1 VTDILLLN
9 GPNLGTLGTREPAIY
24 GTTTLAVIEASV
36 RERVAAAGYGLVCAQ
51 HDAEHELIRELR
63 EHGSVAGAIL
73 NPGALM
79 IAGWA
84 LRDALA
90 SFAPPW
96 IEVHISNVWAR
107 ETFRHESVLSPLA
120 AGMIVGFGA
129 AGYLLAADALVSL
142 VATRS
147 T

>member
-9 GPNLGTLGTREPAIY
+9 GPNLGTLGTREPSVY
-24 GTTTLAVIEASV
+24 GTTTLAAIEASV
-36 RERVAAAGYGLVCAQ
+36 RERVAAAGYGLACAQ

-73 NPGALM
+73 NPGAFM

-107 ETFRHESVLSPLA
+107 EAFRHESVLAPLA
-120 AGMIVGFGA
+120 AGVIAGFGA
-129 AGYLLAADALVSL
+129 HGYLLAADALVSL
-142 VATRS
+142 AGTRS
-147 T
+147 P